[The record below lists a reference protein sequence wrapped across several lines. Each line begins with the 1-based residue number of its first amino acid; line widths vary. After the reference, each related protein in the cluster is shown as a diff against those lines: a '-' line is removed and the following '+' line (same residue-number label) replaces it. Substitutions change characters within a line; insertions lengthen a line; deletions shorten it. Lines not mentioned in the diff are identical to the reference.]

1 MKKIK
6 LFILMACAM
15 MCAANVQASEWILKL
30 KDSIPGS
37 RFKPEVVKEQKVI
50 IGKDTVSNLIHE
62 KNYGRY
68 DRGLFNYL
76 YLPKGQWLVGLTAS
90 YGSLDS
96 EDLSFLSYIGDF
108 DFGGSMFSI
117 NPSVAY
123 VVRHNNVIG
132 LRIGYSRNR
141 FNLDNINVDF
151 AEDLNFSL
159 KDVKY
164 HTNKYSAEIFYRHY
178 LGLDN
183 SRRFAIFNEVGFVLS
198 GGNGNFVRNYNGL
211 PKDTYTETLEMRL
224 NFSPGVN
231 FFLQE
236 KVSISLSFGVFGWYF
251 TRNKQTTNGESPG
264 SQISSGANF
273 KFNVFNINFGMTF
286 HI

>member
-1 MKKIK
+1 
-6 LFILMACAM
+6 
-15 MCAANVQASEWILKL
+15 
-30 KDSIPGS
+30 